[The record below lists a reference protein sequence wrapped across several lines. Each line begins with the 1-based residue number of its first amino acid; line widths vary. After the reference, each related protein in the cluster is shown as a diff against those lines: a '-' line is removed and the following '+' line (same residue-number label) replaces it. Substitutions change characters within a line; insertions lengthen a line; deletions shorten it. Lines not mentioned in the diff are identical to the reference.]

1 MSIRYSTKRA
11 AIAAAARE
19 LVAERGSADA
29 VVLDEVAAR
38 AGTTKATIYRHFAD
52 KAALMAEVGAPLGEA
67 SGARGRIL
75 VAAVRVIP
83 RHGLAGATM
92 ERIAEEAG
100 VSPPTLYW
108 HFKSKDDLLVG
119 VVEHVADQLHLL
131 ALLGEAPSPDDPG
144 RTLTQVVAQAMQAQ
158 TAYVDVMRTMI
169 VEVGNH
175 PELAAVLYERVLSR
189 LWGGLSGFMELQA
202 AQGRFRPGHPLLRVV
217 AMVGMVTFYNLAR
230 RNFGDRVDLP
240 PHAEAAAELTR
251 IFLEGVVD
259 GRRGS

>member
-1 MSIRYSTKRA
+1 MSVRYSTKRD
-11 AIAAAARE
+11 AIAAAARA
-19 LVAERGSADA
+19 LFAERGSADA

-52 KAALMAEVGAPLGEA
+52 KAALMAAVGAPLEEV
-67 SGARGRIL
+67 SGGRGRIL
-75 VAAVRVIP
+75 EAATRVIP

-119 VVEHVADQLHLL
+119 VVEHVAGQFD
-131 ALLGEAPSPDDPG
+131 AMILLGEAPSPDDPG
-144 RTLTQVVAQAMQAQ
+144 PALALFAARAMQTQLAF
-158 TAYVDVMRTMI
+158 VDFMRTMV

-175 PELAAVLYERVLSR
+175 PELAAVLYERVLAR
-189 LWGGLSGFMELQA
+189 IWGGLSGFMEQQA
-202 AQGRFRPGHPLLRVV
+202 REGRFRPGHPLLRVV
-217 AMVGMVTFYNLAR
+217 AVVGMHTFYNLAR

-240 PHAEAAAELTR
+240 PPEEAAAELTR

-259 GRRGS
+259 GRRSG